1 MMDIQFQ
8 DNYKELKFKEFYFE
22 SDLTRFVNI
31 NKITEIVSIL
41 HPDNIYVL
49 FYREP
54 LKTN

>member
-1 MMDIQFQ
+1 MDIQFQ
-8 DNYKELKFKEFYFE
+8 YDYKELKFKEFYFE
-22 SDLTRFVNI
+22 SDLTRFVNT

-41 HPDNIYVL
+41 HPSNSTYVL

>member
-1 MMDIQFQ
+1 MDIQIQ

-22 SDLTRFVNI
+22 SDLTKFVNI

-41 HPDNIYVL
+41 HPSNSTYVL

-54 LKTN
+54 IKTN